1 MYLLES
7 AGPDSSFGSALTALA
22 GGADFILLADVS
34 NFISRSTHQLTFIST
49 PMFAPLIVCESPFG
63 IHAIHCTLPIYARSK
78 SRRSTVLYDEHNN
91 PGQ

>member
-1 MYLLES
+1 
-7 AGPDSSFGSALTALA
+7 
-22 GGADFILLADVS
+22 
-34 NFISRSTHQLTFIST
+34 
-49 PMFAPLIVCESPFG
+49 MFAPLIVCESPFG